1 MATPDS
7 NQPAKPTTHGENHP
21 IDASTEAPARPADG
35 PADGPAEGS
44 TVRST
49 ERPDSGPDRRTG
61 PVPPAAAPRGRRGI
75 WIAGLLVLLL
85 AGGGWY
91 WYSHR
96 GGSDAGQAG
105 QPGPGGRIPGGPG
118 GPGRGMGGPAAPVVV
133 SPVVQRD
140 MDVVLNGLGN
150 VTPVANVTVRAQV
163 SGPLLRV
170 LFKEGQMVKAGDLL
184 AEIDPRPFQASL
196 DQALGQL
203 ARDQALLQNARIDQQ
218 RYRTL
223 LAQDSIAKQQV
234 DTQDAL
240 VRQYEGVVKTDQA
253 NVDNARLQL
262 GYTRIKAPASGRI
275 GLRQVDPGNI
285 VSTSDT
291 NGIALITQIQPIAV
305 LFSIP
310 EDNLPSVLR
319 QLNAGQ
325 TLPVQAW
332 DRQARNK
339 LADGTLLTTD
349 NQIDTTTGTVRLK
362 AVFRNDDGMLFPN
375 QFVNVR
381 MRVDTLAGATVVPVA
396 AIQRGQQGTFVYV
409 VDQQNK
415 VKVQT
420 VALGPSDGE
429 QTAVLRG
436 LQPGQRVV
444 VDGADRLREGMT
456 VQTVDPAARAAAVA
470 PASEP
475 RARGRRLRA
484 GGASGPEAAGPRGP
498 RQQDG
503 ASAPAPS
510 AGPSAAPSAGP
521 SAAQSAAPSA
531 TPSPA
536 SAAAPAPRQ

>member
-1 MATPDS
+1 MANPDS
-7 NQPAKPTTHGENHP
+7 NPPAKPKTHGEDHP
-21 IDASTEAPARPADG
+21 IDASTEAPADRP
-35 PADGPAEGS
+35 E
-44 TVRST
+44 
-49 ERPDSGPDRRTG
+49 SGPDRCPG
-61 PVPPAAAPRGRRGI
+61 PIPPAALAPSRGRRGA

-91 WYSHR
+91 WYSQR
-96 GGSDAGQAG
+96 GASDAGQAG

-118 GPGRGMGGPAAPVVV
+118 GPGGRGMSGPAAPVVV

-184 AEIDPRPFQASL
+184 AEIDPRPFQAAL

-262 GYTRIKAPASGRI
+262 GYTRIKAPTSGRI

-285 VSTSDT
+285 VSTSDA

-436 LQPGQRVV
+436 VQAGQRVV

-475 RARGRRLRA
+475 RARGR
-484 GGASGPEAAGPRGP
+484 
-498 RQQDG
+498 
-503 ASAPAPS
+503 
-510 AGPSAAPSAGP
+510 
-521 SAAQSAAPSA
+521 
-531 TPSPA
+531 
-536 SAAAPAPRQ
+536 

>member
-1 MATPDS
+1 MANPDS
-7 NQPAKPTTHGENHP
+7 NQPAKPKTHGEDHP
-21 IDASTEAPARPADG
+21 IDASTEAPAGRPASDRDPDPHRRHPRGPGALPPADG
-35 PADGPAEGS
+35 APA
-44 TVRST
+44 RS
-49 ERPDSGPDRRTG
+49 
-61 PVPPAAAPRGRRGI
+61 RRGV

-96 GGSDAGQAG
+96 GASDAGQAG
-105 QPGPGGRIPGGPG
+105 QPGPGGRIPGGPGGPG

-184 AEIDPRPFQASL
+184 AEIDPRPFQAAL

-262 GYTRIKAPASGRI
+262 SYTRIKAPTSGRI

-285 VSTSDT
+285 VSTSDA

-396 AIQRGQQGTFVYV
+396 AVQRGQQGTFVYV
-409 VDQQNK
+409 VDQDNK

-436 LQPGQRVV
+436 VRPGQRVV

-475 RARGRRLRA
+475 RARGRRMRA
-484 GGASGPEAAGPRGP
+484 GGATGPEA
-498 RQQDG
+498 
-503 ASAPAPS
+503 
-510 AGPSAAPSAGP
+510 
-521 SAAQSAAPSA
+521 
-531 TPSPA
+531 
-536 SAAAPAPRQ
+536 